1 MDQLVLES
9 NSLKNRIFI
18 YALILF
24 TFSYFAAATL
34 YLSQGKSFGF
44 IMVAGIL
51 TNLLL
56 LLWNRKSKKY
66 FVWQIQIFAFVFY
79 IANTIGFFMVN
90 GIDGSAPIALIL
102 FSALMFSLF
111 SLRFSLIVIL
121 IPVLLLTVQ
130 IILQLYF
137 GVKVEPYP
145 SLVDEY
151 IDKIFICFLTII
163 CIGLLIRSYIVK
175 NEKEHNLLLRMQ
187 MDVKSKNDELSAS
200 EEELRQQAEELTT
213 LNQNL
218 DNANNKLQ
226 VQFRTPMNGLVGMM
240 DILEGTEGLNEK
252 QLNYIQTMKESSS
265 DLMLIINDV
274 LTLSKL
280 ESNGVQLNPT
290 SIDLVKLLEH
300 SIKLV
305 EGKVKEHSIDLSVDI
320 DPLIPK
326 EVVLDKLRLSQVV
339 NNLLNNAVKFTK
351 EGKVNVI
358 AKLSPNNRIKI
369 EIEDHGVGI
378 RAEEKEHLFQKYFQM
393 PVMDG
398 ITATFE
404 IQKQLKEKAPS
415 IIGVSA
421 KAMEGDRE
429 TFLEKG
435 MDDFIPKPVT
445 INMLV
450 AMLEK
455 HFAN

>member
-1 MDQLVLES
+1 M
-9 NSLKNRIFI
+9 
-18 YALILF
+18 
-24 TFSYFAAATL
+24 
-34 YLSQGKSFGF
+34 
-44 IMVAGIL
+44 
-51 TNLLL
+51 
-56 LLWNRKSKKY
+56 
-66 FVWQIQIFAFVFY
+66 
-79 IANTIGFFMVN
+79 
-90 GIDGSAPIALIL
+90 
-102 FSALMFSLF
+102 
-111 SLRFSLIVIL
+111 
-121 IPVLLLTVQ
+121 
-130 IILQLYF
+130 
-137 GVKVEPYP
+137 
-145 SLVDEY
+145 DEY